1 MLNFIR
7 SSRAKK
13 AVALALA
20 AGFVLS
26 FTACKK
32 EQQKGAAGPVV
43 VKTMEVI
50 KRDTAITYDFNG
62 FVEAQQEAK
71 LMANVSGK
79 IISKNFK
86 GGDSVEAGQVLFT
99 IDQRSYTANLL
110 SAQANLSSAKSS
122 YLNLVTDADRYAK
135 LYEQNA
141 ISKQTYDNIIT
152 QRDQAKAQV
161 AACEAIVANA
171 EVSMNDTEVR
181 APFSGRIS
189 TSDLSV
195 GNFVTQGQTVLATM
209 SNVNPV
215 RVKFAISEN
224 EYLTLANDKNS
235 QGAKAL
241 SNLSLVLANGQK
253 YPATGVVEQVDRGV
267 GEGTGTLTI
276 KALFKNDDNLLMPGM
291 FARVQANAGVSK
303 GAMLIPQRAV
313 KELLYKKF
321 VYTVDSE
328 NKVDMKEVVLGP
340 RIGRLWLVESG
351 LAGNETL
358 IVEGVQKVNKG
369 SVVKPTPMTEA
380 ELDTTK
386 PASSGQ
392 NAK

>member
-1 MLNFIR
+1 MLDFIR

-20 AGFVLS
+20 TGFVLS
-26 FTACKK
+26 FAACKK
-32 EQQKGAAGPVV
+32 EQPKGAAGPIV
-43 VKTMEVI
+43 VKTMDVI
-50 KRDTAITYDFNG
+50 KRDTPINYDFNG

-79 IISKNFK
+79 IIAKNFK
-86 GGDSVEAGQVLFT
+86 GGDTVQAGQVLFT

-110 SAQANLSSAKSS
+110 SAQANLSSAKTN
-122 YLNLVTDADRYAK
+122 YLRLMTDADRYAK

-141 ISKQTYDNIIT
+141 ISKQTYDNIIAE
-152 QRDQAKAQV
+152 RDQAQAQV
-161 AACEAIVANA
+161 SACEALVANA
-171 EVSMNDTEVR
+171 EVSMNDTQVR

-224 EYLTLANDKNS
+224 EYLTLAGAKNS
-235 QGAKAL
+235 EGAKAL
-241 SNLSLVLANGQK
+241 SDLSLVLSNGQT
-253 YPATGVVEQVDRGV
+253 YPAKGVIEQVDRGV
-267 GEGTGTLTI
+267 GEGTGTLTV

-291 FARVQANAGVSK
+291 FARVQASSGVTK
-303 GAMLIPQRAV
+303 DAMLIPQRAV

-321 VYTVDSE
+321 VYTVDKE

-340 RIGRLWLVESG
+340 RVGRLWLVESG
-351 LAGNETL
+351 LSGNETL
-358 IVEGVQKVNKG
+358 VVEGVQKVNKG

-386 PASSGQ
+386 TAAPQQG
-392 NAK
+392 AK